1 MHTNQSSYSRWTWI
15 VAIIL
20 ALILL
25 WMLLTGRG
33 PSAACCG
40 AAVEPAAPVA
50 TAPEA
55 TPSVTPVTEA
65 FSFKASG
72 SEFSSNGDGTQV
84 AWLSKADGLKALL
97 AGGADWAAN
106 GDAKTVTLTGT
117 VDSDAIKQAKGAEA
131 QALLGADVTID
142 NQLTVK
148 MAEPVAAATAPEAAK
163 IYFDTGKTS
172 LPDGSSASLE
182 PVVTWLNANPE
193 SKAVI
198 SGYHDPRGSK
208 AKNQKL
214 AKDRAQATY
223 DALVAAGVDAARIEM
238 RKPVETE
245 GDGNL
250 DEARRVE
257 VTVE

>member
-1 MHTNQSSYSRWTWI
+1 
-15 VAIIL
+15 
-20 ALILL
+20 
-25 WMLLTGRG
+25 
-33 PSAACCG
+33 
-40 AAVEPAAPVA
+40 
-50 TAPEA
+50 
-55 TPSVTPVTEA
+55 VTPVAEA

-72 SEFSSNGDGTQV
+72 SEFSNSGDGTQV
-84 AWLSKADGLKALL
+84 AWLSKADALKALL

-148 MAEPVAAATAPEAAK
+148 MAAPVAAVTAPEAAK

-182 PVVTWLNANPE
+182 PVVTWLNANPQA
-193 SKAVI
+193 KAII

-223 DALVAAGVDAARIEM
+223 DAMVAAGVDAARIEM

>member
-55 TPSVTPVTEA
+55 TPSATPVAEA

-72 SEFSSNGDGTQV
+72 SEFSNSGDGTQV
-84 AWLSKADGLKALL
+84 AWLSKADALKALL
-97 AGGADWAAN
+97 AGGADWAAS

-148 MAEPVAAATAPEAAK
+148 MAEPVAAVTAPEAAK

-182 PVVTWLNANPE
+182 PVVTWLNANPQA
-193 SKAVI
+193 KAII